1 MLDDKGLTEADYVLR
16 DELIDEL
23 DATSHEKKAITNMLV
38 QWHKGWS
45 KVVNAGQKR
54 FNLMRRLQ
62 EANDEGYCQCC
73 CTGKWIHY
81 TKLDAGHYIPA
92 TKQPT
97 RFHPLNV
104 WPQSKASNSH
114 GFGNKDER
122 KYTRFMQEKFGW
134 DFIDDLYEFSE
145 EKGFTWRDR
154 KKELIVL
161 RVGWERS
168 IKDHKKRLGV

>member
-62 EANDEGYCQCC
+62 EANDDGYCQCC
-73 CTGKWIHY
+73 CTGQWIHY
-81 TKLDAGHYIPA
+81 TKLDAGHFISA
-92 TKQPT
+92 TKQFT
-97 RFHPLNV
+97 RFRPENV
-104 WPQSKASNSH
+104 WPQCKASNNHNLGDDAKIQYTMFMMEKIGRH
-114 GFGNKDER
+114 GIE
-122 KYTRFMQEKFGW
+122 
-134 DFIDDLYEFSE
+134 
-145 EKGFTWRDR
+145 
-154 KKELIVL
+154 ELIRKSKQKCSFKDDKACL
-161 RVGWERS
+161 ILNRINWERS
-168 IKDHKKRLGV
+168 IKTEKKRLGV